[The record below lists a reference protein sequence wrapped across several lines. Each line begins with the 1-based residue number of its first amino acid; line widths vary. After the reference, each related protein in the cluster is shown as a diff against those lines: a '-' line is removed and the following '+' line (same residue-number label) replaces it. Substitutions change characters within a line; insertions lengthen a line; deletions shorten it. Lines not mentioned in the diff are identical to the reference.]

1 MNAMATGKSDTS
13 QNWRRPAWPAASQQR
28 GHDAV
33 RRKNPGGM
41 IHKRD
46 AGDFWVVEI
55 GDQAHHPAERLA
67 DGVES
72 GLVAIRT
79 ALPIAGNRTMDESG
93 ITLRQFVIIQIQ
105 AAACCWTE
113 IF

>member
-1 MNAMATGKSDTS
+1 
-13 QNWRRPAWPAASQQR
+13 
-28 GHDAV
+28 
-33 RRKNPGGM
+33 M
-41 IHKRD
+41 IDKRD

-79 ALPIAGNRTMDESG
+79 ALAIAGNRTMNESG
-93 ITLRQFVIIQIQ
+93 ITLRQFVIIQSSIGCVLLDENFPERYPPLP
-105 AAACCWTE
+105 AISEEFREPSFLAG
-113 IF
+113 